1 MLLALTPTVPRRGT
15 LSVGRA
21 TCLCFEFLRVFC
33 AVVLFVFLNFLL
45 RVRAFRLDVS
55 VLKKKEKKR
64 EKDHPAMGQ
73 GGSIKQQ
80 HKQVD
85 P

>member
-1 MLLALTPTVPRRGT
+1 MLLALTPTIPRRGT

-21 TCLCFEFLRVFC
+21 TCLSFEFQR
-33 AVVLFVFLNFLL
+33 VVLFVSLNFLL
-45 RVRAFRLDVS
+45 WVRAFRLDVS
-55 VLKKKEKKR
+55 VLKKTEKER